1 MSGKSRRGH
10 AKHISQ
16 SKKKRSRVSHPTI
29 AVQQPVAAAAAAA
42 APEPA
47 VAAKVVAPVSK
58 ASTPTRKPSA
68 ISYPLVS
75 VELRRI
81 GILAGI
87 MLVVLVVL
95 SIVLS

>member
-16 SKKKRSRVSHPTI
+16 SKKKRSRVSHATI
-29 AVQQPVAAAAAAA
+29 AVQQPVAAAAV

-95 SIVLS
+95 SLVLS